1 MKKTKFDTKTLAA
14 IGVMAALVFVT
25 TKFFS
30 IPIPIGGGKTAL
42 QLGNVMCVLSGLL
55 FGGLPGG
62 LAAGIGSMIVDLT
75 DPVWAPEFW
84 ITFITKFC
92 MGFAAGAIAHS
103 GKPSMARNIVAAVSG
118 ALLYV
123 ALYLSK
129 TYRQYF
135 WATLGKQFPLF

>member
-14 IGVMAALVFVT
+14 IGVMSALVFVA

-75 DPVWAPEFW
+75 DPIWAPEFW
-84 ITFITKFC
+84 ITFIMKFA
-92 MGFAAGAIAHS
+92 MGFAAGAIS
-103 GKPSMARNIVAAVSG
+103 
-118 ALLYV
+118 
-123 ALYLSK
+123 
-129 TYRQYF
+129 
-135 WATLGKQFPLF
+135 